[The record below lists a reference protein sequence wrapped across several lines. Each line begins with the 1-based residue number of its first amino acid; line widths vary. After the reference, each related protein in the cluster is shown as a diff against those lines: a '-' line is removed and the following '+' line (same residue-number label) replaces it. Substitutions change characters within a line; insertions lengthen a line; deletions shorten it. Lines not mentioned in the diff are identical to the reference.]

1 MTRPLQPGDPT
12 ALGPFQ
18 IDARLADAQGGVVFL
33 GSDGEGRRAAIAALI
48 GTAAADPA
56 MQERFREVADPGELY
71 GQGIGVLAADFEG
84 ATPWVATAYDA
95 VQPGAERV
103 IEELATRDATARYFQ
118 PFTQYPAE
126 TGYLPSK
133 LGTPRPRRS
142 GWWWLVVGIL
152 LLALL
157 LLLLVFLVKCGGGP
171 GPQPSGTSTSTV
183 TTTGSGSG
191 SQSPTRSQSA
201 SQSAS
206 NSQSQSRS
214 PTSRRP
220 SRTETQSGTPTPGGS
235 SLPTGRPVNYRP
247 HHPADR
253 APTLLP

>member
-33 GSDGEGRRAAIAALI
+33 GSDDEGRRAAIAALV
-48 GTAAADPA
+48 GPAAEDPA

-71 GQGIGVLAADFEG
+71 GEGISVLAADLEG

-95 VQPGAERV
+95 VRPGAERV
-103 IEELATRDATARYFQ
+103 IEELATRSATARYFQ

-126 TGYLPSK
+126 TGYLPRK
-133 LGTPRPRRS
+133 PGRPRPRRS

-157 LLLLVFLVKCGGGP
+157 LLLLVLLVKCGGGP
-171 GPQPSGTSTSTV
+171 GPQPSGTKTSTV
-183 TTTGSGSG
+183 TTGSSSASSSG
-191 SQSPTRSQSA
+191 SQSQSPSRSKSTSA
-201 SQSAS
+201 SQSP
-206 NSQSQSRS
+206 SQSRNPS
-214 PTSRRP
+214 SRRP
-220 SRTETQSGTPTPGGS
+220 SRTRTRPGTPTDGGT
-235 SLPTGRPVNYRP
+235 SLPTGRPVDYRAGS
-247 HHPADR
+247 HD
-253 APTLLP
+253 

>member
-18 IDARLADAQGGVVFL
+18 VDARLADAQGGVVFL
-33 GSDGEGRRAAIAALI
+33 GSDAEGRRAAIAALV
-48 GTAAADPA
+48 GPAAEDPA

-71 GQGIGVLAADFEG
+71 SKGIGVLAADFEG

-95 VQPGAERV
+95 VRPGAERV

-126 TGYLPSK
+126 TGYVPSK
-133 LGTPRPRRS
+133 QGPSRPRRS

-157 LLLLVFLVKCGGGP
+157 LLLLVFLAKCGGGP

-183 TTTGSGSG
+183 TTTGSGTG

-206 NSQSQSRS
+206 NSQSRSQSHS
-214 PTSRRP
+214 PSSRQP
-220 SRTETQSGTPTPGGS
+220 SRTRTRSGTPTPGGS
-235 SLPTGRPVNYRP
+235 SLPTGRPVDYP
-247 HHPADR
+247 
-253 APTLLP
+253 